1 MAELLLELLSEEIP
15 ARMQARAAEDLKRLV
30 TEKLAAARLTFSRAD
45 AHVTPRRLA
54 LVVDGLPTRQP
65 DLSEERKGPRVGAP
79 EQAIEGFLKSAA
91 LASLDECEKRMI
103 GDAEFYFAVRALPGL
118 DTDRVLPEVLDDAI
132 RAMTWPK
139 SMRWRRTE
147 FKWIRPLHN
156 ILAMFEGRVVGLG
169 FDLVKS
175 PEAVVSPTPETTL
188 SANNRTRGHRF
199 LAPKPF
205 EVRSF
210 ADYREKLRAAYVI
223 LDRDERKEA
232 IRKQAAALAAAE
244 GLVVADD
251 PALLEEVAGLV
262 EWPAPLVGSID
273 ARFMALPREVLTT
286 TMRTNQKYFAL
297 ETRDGVLAPRFI
309 LVSNM
314 PAEPEVPEAERR
326 RAALRSGAIVAG
338 NERVLRARLSDAQ
351 FFWDQDRKTK
361 LASRVPRLDGLIFH
375 AKLGSVGEKARRL
388 QALTAGL
395 VPRVP
400 GADLR
405 RVQRAA
411 ILCKADLVSGM
422 VGEFPELQ
430 GIMGSYYARL
440 DGEDPAVAQAIAEH
454 YAPLGPDDRCP
465 TAPISI
471 VVALA
476 DKIDTLVGF
485 FTIGEKPTGSRDPF
499 ALRRT
504 ALGVIRII
512 VENELRIPLGYM
524 FGEALLHYF
533 NQGNKAIRDAFAQ
546 KGPTAGAGLPAPSS
560 ASRREPGAMPV
571 GGPVRR
577 EAVRILEVPGMNDL
591 LAFFAERLKV
601 HLREKGVR
609 HDLVS
614 AVFAQGGE
622 DDLVRLLARV
632 KALADFLASE
642 DGADLLTAY
651 KRASNIVRIEEKK
664 DGRPYNGAADPRRL
678 EQAEEKA
685 LHAGLG
691 RAVEE
696 ISAAV
701 RRDDFSAAMAALAR
715 LRRPVDAFFDKVT
728 VNCDDKELR
737 ENRLRLLSAIRS
749 ALGGVADFS
758 KIEG

>member
-15 ARMQARAAEDLKRLV
+15 ARMQARAAEDLKRLI
-30 TEKLAAARLTFSRAD
+30 TEKLAEARLAFGRAE

-54 LVVDGLPTRQP
+54 LVVDGLPTQQP
-65 DLSEERKGPRVGAP
+65 DLTEERKGPRVGAP
-79 EQAIEGFLKSAA
+79 EQAIEGFLKSAG
-91 LASLDECEKRMI
+91 LTSLHQCEKRLI
-103 GDAEFYFAVRALPGL
+103 GDAEFYFSIRHVAGL
-118 DTDRVLPEVLDDAI
+118 RTLEVLPEIIADSVRELS
-132 RAMTWPK
+132 WPK
-139 SMRWRRTE
+139 SMRWGATSFRYV
-147 FKWIRPLHN
+147 RPLHGV
-156 ILAMFEGRVVGLG
+156 LALFDGRTLEGSLDLG
-169 FDLVKS
+169 GASLPFTNV
-175 PEAVVSPTPETTL
+175 
-188 SANNRTRGHRF
+188 TRGHRF
-199 LAPKPF
+199 IAPEPF
-205 EVRSF
+205 EIKSF
-210 ADYREKLRAAYVI
+210 AEYQKKLRAAYVI
-223 LDRDERKEA
+223 LDREERKE
-232 IRKQAAALAAAE
+232 IIGKKAAALAAAE
-244 GLVVADD
+244 GLVARDD

-273 ARFMALPREVLTT
+273 ARFMGLPREVLTT

-297 ETRDGVLAPRFI
+297 ETKNGALAPRFI
-309 LVSNM
+309 VVSNM
-314 PAEPEVPEAERR
+314 PTEAEVPELERR
-326 RAALRSGAIVAG
+326 RAALRSSVIVAG

-351 FFWDQDRKTK
+351 FFWDQDRKAK

-375 AKLGSVGEKARRL
+375 AKLGSIGEKVTRR
-388 QALTAGL
+388 QALATGL

-405 RVQRAA
+405 RAQRAA
-411 ILCKADLVSGM
+411 LLCKADLVSGM

-430 GIMGSYYARL
+430 GVMGSYYARL
-440 DGEDPAVAQAIAEH
+440 EGEDPAVAQAIAEH

-465 TAPISI
+465 AAPISI
-471 VVALA
+471 TVALA

-485 FTIGEKPTGSRDPF
+485 FAIGEKPTGSRDPF
-499 ALRRT
+499 ALRRA

-533 NQGNKAIRDAFAQ
+533 NQGNKAIRESFAQ
-546 KGPTAGAGLPAPSS
+546 KGTSAGAALGAPSYP
-560 ASRREPGAMPV
+560 SRREAGVPPGGA
-571 GGPVRR
+571 PVRR
-577 EAVRILEVPGMNDL
+577 DAVRILEVPGMSDL
-591 LAFFAERLKV
+591 LVFFAERLKV

-614 AVFAQGGE
+614 AVFALGGE

-632 KALADFLASE
+632 EALAEFLGSE

-664 DGRPYNGAADPRRL
+664 DNRAYNGGADPRRL
-678 EQAEEKA
+678 EQPEEKT

-696 ISAAV
+696 IRSAV
-701 RRDDFSAAMAALAR
+701 RRDDFSAAMASLAR

-728 VNCDDKELR
+728 VNCDDKDLR
-737 ENRLRLLSAIRS
+737 ENRLKLLSAIRS

>member
-1 MAELLLELLSEEIP
+1 MSELLLELLSEEIP

-30 TEKLAAARLTFSRAD
+30 TDKLGEARLVFGRAE

-65 DLSEERKGPRVGAP
+65 DLTEERKGPRVGAP
-79 EQAIEGFLKSAA
+79 EQAIEGFLKSAG
-91 LASLDECEKRMI
+91 LASLDQCQRRVI
-103 GDAEFYFAVRALPGL
+103 GDAEFYIVINEIAGGRTVDL
-118 DTDRVLPEVLDDAI
+118 LPELIAKTVPELP
-132 RAMTWPK
+132 WPK
-139 SMRWRRTE
+139 SMRWDAASFRYV
-147 FKWIRPLHN
+147 RPLHG
-156 ILAMFEGRVVGLG
+156 ILAIFDGRTLEGALDLG
-169 FDLVKS
+169 GASLPFTNL
-175 PEAVVSPTPETTL
+175 
-188 SANNRTRGHRF
+188 TRGHRF
-199 LAPKPF
+199 LAPEPF
-205 EVRSF
+205 EAKSF
-210 ADYREKLRAAYVI
+210 ADYRERLRAAYVV
-223 LDRDERKEA
+223 LDREERKE
-232 IRKQAAALAAAE
+232 IIGKKAAALAAAE
-244 GLVVADD
+244 GLVPRAD
-251 PALLEEVAGLV
+251 PGLLEEVAGLV
-262 EWPAPLVGSID
+262 EWPAPLAGSID
-273 ARFMALPREVLTT
+273 SRFMGLPREVLTT

-297 ETRDGVLAPRFI
+297 ETRDGALAPRFI
-309 LVSNM
+309 VVSNM
-314 PAEPEVPEAERR
+314 PTEAEVPEPERQ
-326 RAALRSGAIVAG
+326 RAARRSGVIVAG

-351 FFWDQDRKTK
+351 FFWDQDRKAK

-375 AKLGSVGEKARRL
+375 AKLGSIGEKVKRL
-388 QALTAGL
+388 QALATGL
-395 VPRVP
+395 MPRVP

-405 RVQRAA
+405 RAQRAA
-411 ILCKADLVSGM
+411 LLCKADLVSGM

-440 DGEDPAVAQAIAEH
+440 DGEDPVVAQAIAEH

-485 FTIGEKPTGSRDPF
+485 FAIGEKPTGSRDPF

-504 ALGVIRII
+504 ALGVIRIV
-512 VENELRIPLGYM
+512 VENALRIPLGFM

-533 NQGNKAIRDAFAQ
+533 NQGNKAIREAFAQ
-546 KGPTAGAGLPAPSS
+546 KGPTASAALAAATSPSRRGAGASPA
-560 ASRREPGAMPV
+560 
-571 GGPVRR
+571 GGPVRQN
-577 EAVRILEVPGMNDL
+577 AVRILEVSGMSDL
-591 LAFFAERLKV
+591 LTFFAERLKV

-614 AVFAQGGE
+614 AVFALGGE

-632 KALADFLASE
+632 EALSAFLASE
-642 DGADLLTAY
+642 DGADLLIAY
-651 KRASNIVRIEEKK
+651 RRASNIVRIEEKK
-664 DGRPYNGAADPRRL
+664 DGRAYNGGADPRRL
-678 EQAEEKA
+678 EQPEEKA

-696 ISAAV
+696 IRAAV
-701 RRDDFSAAMAALAR
+701 RRDDFSAAMASLAR

-728 VNCDDKELR
+728 VNCDDKALR
-737 ENRLRLLSAIRS
+737 ENRLKLLSAIRS